1 MVKILALDPGTNC
14 GFALL
19 DGNNIV
25 SGTWDLSIHR
35 DESRGMRLIR
45 LRNKLKEIGKV
56 DIIVFEVSK
65 NYMSTLGAEVAG
77 EIRGLITTWAH
88 DNKIEYQ
95 GINVST
101 IKKTATGKGNASKE
115 LMIQTANK
123 IFNKNLTDDNEAD
136 ALLLL
141 DYARKQFNVKEGD

>member
-1 MVKILALDPGTNC
+1 MKILALDPGTNC

-19 DGNNIV
+19 DKKSIV
-25 SGTWDLSIHR
+25 SGTWDLSTHR

-95 GINVST
+95 GVNVST
-101 IKKTATGKGNASKE
+101 IKKVATGKGNANKQ
-115 LMIQTANK
+115 LMIETANR
-123 IFNKNLTDDNEAD
+123 IFNKNLTDNNEAD
-136 ALLLL
+136 ALLVL
-141 DYARKQFNVKEGD
+141 DYARKEFNI